1 MSTRYTT
8 YTARVGRDSTLPVR
22 YEEAVGGGLVR
33 VHYTLNRIPSRREF
47 VIWNRRDATPED
59 RGRAQALLPGLPSWF
74 ALVERESPESIAKL
88 KVSDSGDRVFAFQL
102 AGGRAVDDPL
112 IQLELEMMIECTSE
126 VDA

>member
-33 VHYTLNRIPSRREF
+33 VHYTLNRI
-47 VIWNRRDATPED
+47 
-59 RGRAQALLPGLPSWF
+59 
-74 ALVERESPESIAKL
+74 
-88 KVSDSGDRVFAFQL
+88 